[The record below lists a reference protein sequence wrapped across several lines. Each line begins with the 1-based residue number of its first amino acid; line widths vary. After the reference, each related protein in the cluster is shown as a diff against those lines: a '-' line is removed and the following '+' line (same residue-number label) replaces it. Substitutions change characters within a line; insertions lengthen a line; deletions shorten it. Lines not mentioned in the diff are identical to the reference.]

1 MSNLDSENDPTV
13 YKTDMLYRG
22 NKLVTTI
29 PYQENQLCIGSYEVE
44 GEAIEGDKH
53 PNYVAVQSEG
63 ESPPLSGVQSQSDL
77 DRQYRKDS
85 GAFFNDLQNNLE
97 AMLNDV
103 INTNRQA
110 KSVSSFLSI
119 PAFVGFLSKLAF
131 NKNPSFPD
139 KNADGLKYVR
149 FLERF
154 VLGNNA
160 WANTRVENQN
170 GDIPGIA
177 TVLYCMVRCGLLH
190 GATLTDSKPA
200 FDDITIKLTHQQ
212 HALKTLAEY
221 DAALKKRKTSKAPI
235 EIVLNAFDLCDELR
249 KSLVKMFNECNSDF
263 DLATSIQAVYKDEPT
278 FSFYK
283 NNAFSVS
290 SSTETDKDMSSI
302 SV

>member
-1 MSNLDSENDPTV
+1 MSNLDFKTDPTV
-13 YKTDMLYRG
+13 QKTDIPYRE
-22 NKLVTTI
+22 NKLVTSI
-29 PYQENQLCIGSYEVE
+29 PYQEKRFCIGSPGAE
-44 GEAIEGDKH
+44 GEATEGDRH
-53 PNYVAVQSEG
+53 PNYVTVQWEE
-63 ESPPLSGVQSQSDL
+63 ESPPLSGVQIQSDL

-190 GATLTDSKPA
+190 GATLTDSNRH
-200 FDDITIKLTHQQ
+200 LM
-212 HALKTLAEY
+212 
-221 DAALKKRKTSKAPI
+221 TSP
-235 EIVLNAFDLCDELR
+235 
-249 KSLVKMFNECNSDF
+249 
-263 DLATSIQAVYKDEPT
+263 
-278 FSFYK
+278 
-283 NNAFSVS
+283 
-290 SSTETDKDMSSI
+290 
-302 SV
+302 